1 MSRSESP
8 HDTIVRSYTPA
19 DDEAATTAVLEA
31 VSLNSGVPV
40 LELPPLSEAIDPDGL
55 NAICRNRQT
64 TANVQFE
71 YAEQTV
77 VVRED
82 RTVEVCWSS

>member
-1 MSRSESP
+1 MSRSEP
-8 HDTIVRSYTPA
+8 PRDTIVRSYTPA

-40 LELPPLSEAIDPDGL
+40 LELPPLSEAIDPDSL
-55 NAICRNRQT
+55 NAICRHTQN

-71 YAEQTV
+71 YAGQTV
-77 VVRED
+77 VVHED
-82 RTVEVCWSS
+82 RTVEVCLSS